1 MLRQPVCKSRQRC
14 ADSITAEFQTYSRIN
29 ISIKTVGREPH
40 VINLYGLTAP
50 VMRMQVSTFIHIV
63 YVEAQTTFHPFIL
76 FHLFLSASWE
86 PGAHPSYHRARLHPG
101 QGGDYINFFFFSCS
115 VDSRCAWHFVV
126 NKEGKIFMCV
136 DLR

>member
-40 VINLYGLTAP
+40 VINFYGLTAP

-76 FHLFLSASWE
+76 FHLFLSANLE
-86 PGAHPSYHRARLHPG
+86 PILATIGP
-101 QGGDYINFFFFSCS
+101 DYTLDKEVTILIFFFSPAVWIRGVHGILLS
-115 VDSRCAWHFVV
+115 TRKGRFS
-126 NKEGKIFMCV
+126 CV
-136 DLR
+136 WI

>member
-1 MLRQPVCKSRQRC
+1 
-14 ADSITAEFQTYSRIN
+14 
-29 ISIKTVGREPH
+29 
-40 VINLYGLTAP
+40 
-50 VMRMQVSTFIHIV
+50 MRMQVSTFIHIV

-101 QGGDYINFFFFSCS
+101 QGGDYINIFFFFCS